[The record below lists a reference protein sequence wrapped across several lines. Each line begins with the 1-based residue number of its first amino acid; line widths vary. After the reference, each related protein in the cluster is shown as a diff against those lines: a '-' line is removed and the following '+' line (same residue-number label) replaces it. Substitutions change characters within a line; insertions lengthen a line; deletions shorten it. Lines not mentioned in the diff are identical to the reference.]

1 MRFFL
6 AGLAEVFLSSALHGN
21 GMLWNL
27 CRGQRLIQAQCK
39 EFSLNPGSQIRMQS
53 ATSGPRTSGRKS
65 AGVWALLSE
74 FSKDFFKSSFFQC
87 RCLTWSLQPRGL
99 VGPMTLMLSFRGEN
113 TGPREANCWQISG
126 PDSNPGFSR
135 LHVPGAS
142 LAPCL
147 SFPRSGD
154 SN

>member
-1 MRFFL
+1 MPLLDPGPQVESQQVCGRCFQSL
-6 AGLAEVFLSSALHGN
+6 A
-21 GMLWNL
+21 
-27 CRGQRLIQAQCK
+27 K
-39 EFSLNPGSQIRMQS
+39 
-53 ATSGPRTSGRKS
+53 T
-65 AGVWALLSE
+65 
-74 FSKDFFKSSFFQC
+74 FFKSSFFQC

-99 VGPMTLMLSFRGEN
+99 VGPMTLMLSFIGEN